1 MANKKSSRKNSPKA
15 PTNKASKKKASKKKV
30 VARKAASH
38 SSPTRSNPAKKG
50 KVVKRSSSSQA
61 KGRSVRKK
69 EAVSTNPGRN
79 KASVSQPTAAKKT
92 SPVSQKRKAPGK
104 ATKIVARTSIETSP
118 SAGSPKLKR
127 EVEWL
132 SPAERYNAG
141 GLFACAIDRASD
153 PDGTRLRAVL
163 GHLDLSPQD
172 IDNLLRL
179 SQGVTIP
186 KLFAEGMDEH
196 KVNQMLTNAI
206 RFALAE
212 GAYEKIWR
220 EDIRRVGTWL
230 GLFPTQ
236 FEHME
241 QKVLARR

>member
-1 MANKKSSRKNSPKA
+1 MAIKKSPRKNPPKA
-15 PTNKASKKKASKKKV
+15 PTNKASKKKT
-30 VARKAASH
+30 VARKAALP

-50 KVVKRSSSSQA
+50 KGLKRSSPSQT

-69 EAVSTNPGRN
+69 EAVSTSPGHN
-79 KASVSQPTAAKKT
+79 KASVRQPTAAKKT
-92 SPVSQKRKAPGK
+92 SPASQKRKTPGN
-104 ATKIVARTSIETSP
+104 ATKIVARTSIVTSP
-118 SAGSPKLKR
+118 PAGSPKLKR

-163 GHLDLSPQD
+163 GHLDLSAQD
-172 IDNLLRL
+172 VDNLLRL
-179 SQGVTIP
+179 SQGITVP
-186 KLFAEGMDEH
+186 KLFAEGMDER

-206 RFALAE
+206 RFALAK

-230 GLFPTQ
+230 GLFPKQ

-241 QKVLARR
+241 QKALAKR